1 MNTEPSNRGG
11 RRNGSGR
18 PHLAEGEGVVR
29 TTITLTVEAKRI
41 LDTKTNRSKYINNL
55 ILSDNGRS

>member
-18 PHLAEGEGVVR
+18 PLLAEGEGVVR
-29 TTITLTVEAKRI
+29 TTITLTVAAKRI